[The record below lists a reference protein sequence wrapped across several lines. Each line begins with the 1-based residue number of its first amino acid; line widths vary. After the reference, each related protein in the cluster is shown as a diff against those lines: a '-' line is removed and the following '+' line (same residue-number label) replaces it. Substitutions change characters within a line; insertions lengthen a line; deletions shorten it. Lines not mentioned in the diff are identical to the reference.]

1 MKIMRHGCIEQ
12 TKMHALLKFKK
23 EEELVRLLLIGRREK
38 DLLLM
43 RDILPV
49 IFLGTVSAS
58 NMLLFDAITY
68 TPSTEKGTVPTSDED
83 AITDIMEQ
91 YGQFVDFIQSRLSK
105 LQEVPCA

>member
-1 MKIMRHGCIEQ
+1 
-12 TKMHALLKFKK
+12 MHALLKFKK

-105 LQEVPCA
+105 LQEVPCAWPPLLFHSTYP